1 MKYKELEELF
11 NTTNDEL
18 KIIINKKLYKC
29 IEILE
34 EDSNE

>member
-1 MKYKELEELF
+1 MKYNVINIENKL
-11 NTTNDEL
+11 NKDEL